1 MKKNNA
7 VIKFRTLT
15 GNADS
20 IRLKVARAQIE
31 SGRVKDYVRR
41 GEKLIYESTVA
52 LWKV

>member
-15 GNADS
+15 GNADL
-20 IRLKVARAQIE
+20 IRLKNRTCPNW
-31 SGRVKDYVRR
+31 VRTR
-41 GEKLIYESTVA
+41 QRLRSTREKTNFESTVA